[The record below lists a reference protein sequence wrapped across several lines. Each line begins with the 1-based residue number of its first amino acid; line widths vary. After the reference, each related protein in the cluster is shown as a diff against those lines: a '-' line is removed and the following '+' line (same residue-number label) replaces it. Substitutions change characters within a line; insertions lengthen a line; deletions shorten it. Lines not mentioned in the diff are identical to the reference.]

1 MLVMANWKMNGG
13 LKQRA
18 EYFSKFNQ
26 LVKNKEEL
34 QNFIFFPPATL
45 SILFSEEPFF
55 WGAQNFYFKKQGAY
69 TGENS
74 IETFK
79 ELGAK
84 FSLIGHSERRYIFG
98 ESDIDIEKKFH
109 LSQKEGLIP
118 VLCVGETESEINKRS
133 LVLRKQLSFLKT
145 HQKYKGLPWAESPPR
160 PEPFKEIPFIIA
172 YEPLWAIGKGEA
184 APPEEIQKAIRAI
197 RDFLSF
203 YKKAPVVYGGSVNP
217 QNTRELTEKGA
228 MDGFLVGNASL
239 DPAVFYSIYKTAKAI
254 C

>member
-1 MLVMANWKMNGG
+1 MLIMANWKMNGG

-26 LVKNKEEL
+26 LVKNKEDL

-45 SILFSEEPFF
+45 SVLFSEEPFF
-55 WGAQNFYFKKQGAY
+55 WGIQNCHFKKQGAY

-74 IETFK
+74 ITVFK

-84 FSLIGHSERRYIFG
+84 FCLIGHSERRYIFG
-98 ESDIDIEKKFH
+98 ESDSDIEKKFH
-109 LSQKEGLIP
+109 LAQTEGLLP
-118 VLCVGETESEINKRS
+118 VLCIGETQMEKEKKNQ
-133 LVLRKQLSFLKT
+133 VLRKQLNFLKT
-145 HQKYKGLPWAESPPR
+145 YQKYKNLSWSDSLR

-172 YEPLWAIGKGEA
+172 YEPLWAIGTGEA
-184 APPEEIQKAIRAI
+184 ASPEEVSEAINAI

-203 YKKAPVVYGGSVNP
+203 QQKALVVYGGSLNP
-217 QNTRELTEKGA
+217 ENVKSLTETGS

-239 DPAVFYSIYKTAKAI
+239 NPVDLYSIYKTAKA
-254 C
+254 